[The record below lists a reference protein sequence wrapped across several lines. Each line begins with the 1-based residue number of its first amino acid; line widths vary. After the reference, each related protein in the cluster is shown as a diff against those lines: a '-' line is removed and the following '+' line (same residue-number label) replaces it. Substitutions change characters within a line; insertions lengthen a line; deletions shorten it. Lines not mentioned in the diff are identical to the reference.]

1 MLIFLPQH
9 RSLGRQSEPS
19 AGSRLTLLLSGGE
32 TEALRMGRIGSRH
45 TKTQWQLVLNP
56 PRDTYVSFAE
66 GDLSLSDTP
75 VSQSGKLVLT
85 VRSCS
90 SARTRSSL
98 GSSLRAGSEP
108 EPGKLWAKE
117 RDWQGEGHAHSMP
130 VPCPPGVDSPAGG
143 TRGGLAVSGRPE
155 YPTPQHP
162 PWSQVLP

>member
-1 MLIFLPQH
+1 MLIFLLQH

-45 TKTQWQLVLNP
+45 TKTHWQLVLNHRETP
-56 PRDTYVSFAE
+56 MCLSQRE
-66 GDLSLSDTP
+66 ISLSDTP

-108 EPGKLWAKE
+108 EPGKLRAKE
-117 RDWQGEGHAHSMP
+117 GDWQGKGHAHSMP

-143 TRGGLAVSGRPE
+143 TRGGLAVLGRPE